1 MSKIGEPIKM
11 DGNIKIKKEGE
22 GKKFL
27 KLFFTGSFTEAV
39 KYAFVSVFVPYAK
52 DIICKTST
60 NAISFWVNGDKP
72 AQQNVGPNRIS
83 YSSNYK
89 PNNVSYYQN
98 TSQPI
103 PAKTVGVTELSN
115 IVLPTRAWAE
125 VILEKIKDSLNYYH
139 VITVQEVYDYI
150 IETLQVNNVQCNFK
164 IPYTAND
171 YGWRDLTDAKI
182 IPNGTG
188 WSLYLPKVTPLK

>member
-1 MSKIGEPIKM
+1 MPTHKIHLAIA
-11 DGNIKIKKEGE
+11 KK
-22 GKKFL
+22 
-27 KLFFTGSFTEAV
+27 
-39 KYAFVSVFVPYAK
+39 
-52 DIICKTST
+52 
-60 NAISFWVNGDKP
+60 VND
-72 AQQNVGPNRIS
+72 
-83 YSSNYK
+83 
-89 PNNVSYYQN
+89 
-98 TSQPI
+98 
-103 PAKTVGVTELSN
+103 
-115 IVLPTRAWAE
+115 
-125 VILEKIKDSLNYYH
+125 KIKDSLNYYH